1 MNKIETGC
9 MILFILMNTNYAY
22 TNNIQII
29 QIIYNYAC
37 SRLIL
42 KIQRFTFRSKLRVQ
56 KQSSSS
62 YIKYLEIIIYLDL
75 LDLCKHSKQLLHSII
90 KSHG

>member
-22 TNNIQII
+22 TNNIQIDLI

-56 KQSSSS
+56 K
-62 YIKYLEIIIYLDL
+62 
-75 LDLCKHSKQLLHSII
+75 
-90 KSHG
+90 